1 MSYEE
6 KGTWVLLVVSV
17 VVYAGYVGVTLAS
30 LAGTPVADLEWV
42 RPMLWAIGIGI
53 VAGIVLRIAV
63 ELVRPSE
70 AQEADVRD
78 KDIDRFGT
86 VMGTG
91 PLILAALGAIGLLA
105 LDADRFWAANLLYLG
120 FVVQSVLTCA
130 AKLVA
135 YRRGLP
141 ASW

>member
-17 VVYAGYVGVTLAS
+17 AVYAVYAVIIGALLAT
-30 LAGTPVADLEWV
+30 TPVAEIQWV
-42 RPMLWAIGIGI
+42 RPMLWAIGISI
-53 VAGIVLRIAV
+53 VAGIVLRILV
-63 ELVRPSE
+63 EVIRPSE
-70 AQEADVRD
+70 GTEADVRD
-78 KDIDRFGT
+78 KDIDHFGT

-91 PLILAALGAIGLLA
+91 PLTIAAVGAIVLLM
-105 LDADRFWAANLLYLG
+105 LDVDGFWAANLLYLG
-120 FVVQSVLTCA
+120 FAVQSILMCT